1 MTVDEVREK
10 VYNIIVTK
18 MGVSRDQIR
27 DDSKFTEDQ
36 FGIQIP
42 DEDAQSISTV
52 KNAIDYILSK
62 KK

>member
-1 MTVDEVREK
+1 MEFE
-10 VYNIIVTK
+10 N
-18 MGVSRDQIR
+18 
-27 DDSKFTEDQ
+27 Q